1 MAKKNEKVTAF
12 QFVFEAEG
20 ENGLMRI
27 LEGKPKKVLFTVS
40 IETEIT
46 KDNRK
51 VGALQ
56 ISAEGAGVTAKKIKV
71 EGGGG
76 VTGCPIPPCTP

>member
-1 MAKKNEKVTAF
+1 MAKKKEKVTAF

-20 ENGLMRI
+20 EYGLMRL
-27 LEGKPKKVLFTVS
+27 LEKKPKKVLFTVS

-51 VGALQ
+51 VGALS
-56 ISAEGAGVTAKKIKV
+56 IEAEGRGGSSKKV
-71 EGGGG
+71 ADGGG
-76 VTGCPIPPCTP
+76 VPGCPVPPCQA